1 MELKQ
6 YYALFKKWF
15 FLFLLGTVL
24 GGAAAFLVSISQ
36 TPTYAATAQV
46 LISQPPLNALSD
58 LGYLSGQQLIQ
69 TYVELMTTDKVLDET
84 SDLVDYFVSRGRLSI
99 SQVLDTQ
106 IIEVTVELADP
117 IKAAEIANTL
127 VLVFSQQQY
136 DSQTS
141 RYAESKSSLENTLAE
156 HRQIIDTN
164 VELLGTIPNTE
175 SRQSDKDRIEGVIQ
189 QAQNTYATVLQSYE
203 TLRIA
208 EAQSYSLIELVDPAE
223 ANSSPVAPRVFTN
236 TLLGLMVGAMIA
248 GGIAFLV
255 EYVDDTINSPQEMDK
270 KFGLVPIGYVGVMGK
285 SSSNKKGYL
294 VVKDEPRSPTA
305 EAFRG
310 IRTNIEFANVSYPTK
325 TILVTSPSPEE
336 GKTTIVANL
345 ALVLA
350 QEGKRVGIID
360 CDLRRPRIHK
370 LFGVTN
376 RVGITD
382 VLWGKVSLSTVF
394 IKAYRNVYVAP
405 SGKLPPFPAELLGSK
420 QMSDLLEDAK
430 EFVDVVII
438 DTPPAIV
445 TDPIVLSTKV
455 DGVIIVVVPK
465 KTKQN
470 SIQLMMDQFGR
481 ADTRIIGTIY
491 NKLGRNNSYYYYNPP
506 YYYYSSSEDSPN
518 GTRKKRTKQKVK
530 RQKSK
535 Y

>member
-6 YYALFKKWF
+6 YYALVKKWILLL
-15 FLFLLGTVL
+15 LFGTVL
-24 GGAAAFLVSISQ
+24 GGVAAFVVSESQ
-36 TPTYAATAQV
+36 TRIYAATAEV
-46 LISQPPLNALSD
+46 FISQPPQNSLSD

-69 TYVELMTTDKVLDET
+69 TYVELMSTDKVLDET
-84 SDLVDYFVSRGRLSI
+84 SSLVEYPISKGNLSI
-99 SQVLDTQ
+99 SQVRDTQ
-106 IIEVTVELADP
+106 IIQVTVKLSDP
-117 IKAAEIANTL
+117 NKAAEIANTL

-141 RYAESKSSLENTLAE
+141 RYAESKASLENTLAE
-156 HRQIIDTN
+156 QRQIIETN
-164 VELLGTIPNTE
+164 MDLLGSFPE
-175 SRQSDKDRIEGVIQ
+175 SGFNQGERDRIEGLIL

-208 EAQSYSLIELVDPAE
+208 EAQSYSLVELVDPAE
-223 ANSSPVAPRVFTN
+223 PNRNPVAPKVITN
-236 TLLGLMVGAMIA
+236 TLLGLVVGALIA

-255 EYVDDTINSPQEMDK
+255 EYVDDTVNSPQEMNK
-270 KFGLVPIGYVGVMGK
+270 KFGIVPIGYVGIMSRSGI
-285 SSSNKKGYL
+285 NKKGYL
-294 VVKDEPRSPTA
+294 VVKDEPRSPTS

-325 TILVTSPSPEE
+325 TILITSPSPEE

-345 ALVLA
+345 ALVMA
-350 QEGKRVGIID
+350 QEGKRVGIMD

-382 VLWGKVSLSTVF
+382 VLWGKVSLATAF
-394 IKAYRNVYVAP
+394 LKAHRNVYIAP

-420 QMSDLLEDAK
+420 QMTDLLEEAK
-430 EFVDVVII
+430 EFVDVVLL
-438 DTPPAIV
+438 DSPPAIV
-445 TDPIVLSTKV
+445 TDSIILSTKV

-465 KTKQN
+465 KTKVN
-470 SIQLMMDQFGR
+470 SIQLMMDQMNR
-481 ADTRIIGTIY
+481 AEARIIGTIY

-506 YYYYSSSEDSPN
+506 YYYYSDTKSSSN
-518 GTRKKRTKQKVK
+518 GNRKKRSQQK
-530 RQKSK
+530 KSRREIAK
-535 Y
+535 